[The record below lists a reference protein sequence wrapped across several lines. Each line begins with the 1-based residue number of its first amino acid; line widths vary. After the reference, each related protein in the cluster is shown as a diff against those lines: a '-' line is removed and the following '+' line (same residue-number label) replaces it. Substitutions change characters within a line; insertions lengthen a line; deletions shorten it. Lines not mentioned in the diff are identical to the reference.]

1 MPGSTPAT
9 SQLDWL
15 SSTTAMIVLSWSK
28 ATRDLLK
35 AFSWGIG
42 ALRQLFASDDG
53 AISFAAC
60 PIPSLRWRET
70 DSNPRSPIGSVRL
83 WTVVV
88 LDLHDLVAGTKGPA
102 EDRGTFRRL
111 CWVRGARDGGL
122 RPARR
127 ASCQTGDNNAQEDDA
142 VESPGPADTGHAD
155 GALPYCLAQIVR
167 AVCLKHARDR

>member
-1 MPGSTPAT
+1 MT
-9 SQLDWL
+9 Q
-15 SSTTAMIVLSWSK
+15 
-28 ATRDLLK
+28 
-35 AFSWGIG
+35 
-42 ALRQLFASDDG
+42 
-53 AISFAAC
+53 
-60 PIPSLRWRET
+60 RWRET

-127 ASCQTGDNNAQEDDA
+127 ASCQTGATMPERTMPSK
-142 VESPGPADTGHAD
+142 VPAPPILAMPT
-155 GALPYCLAQIVR
+155 ALCSVSLRYSISLR
-167 AVCLKHARDR
+167 